1 MKRNKV
7 TLVITTLTI
16 IAVLSACGQ
25 NNKPADS
32 PDTVDSQK
40 KTSTESVVH
49 EETSREET
57 LTEET

>member
-25 NNKPADS
+25 NSKPADS
-32 PDTVDSQK
+32 PDTVDNQE
-40 KTSTESVVH
+40 KTSAESVVH

-57 LTEET
+57 LTE